1 MDDFFLIARIT
12 SISGSEGFL
21 NLYLITDF
29 DEKMKSLKEVYVDFF
44 GSKKKF
50 VVESVKGSKK
60 SFQIK
65 FEKFNTPRELQV
77 LSGREIYISENDL
90 AKLPDGSY
98 FIHDLID
105 VEVLRNNISLGK
117 IREVLNLPA
126 NDVFVIADDKGR
138 EILIP
143 FVLDFIEKFDLKNKR
158 LVLKPGAGEYE
169 DDAD

>member
-1 MDDFFLIARIT
+1 MDEFYLVARIT

-21 NLYLITDF
+21 NLQLITDF
-29 DEKMKSLKEVYVDFF
+29 EEKMMSLKEVYVDFF
-44 GSKKKF
+44 GIKKRLA
-50 VVESVKGSKK
+50 VESVKGSKK

-65 FEKFNTPRELQV
+65 FEKFSTPRELQV
-77 LSGREIYISENDL
+77 LSGREIYISGSDL

-126 NDVFVIADDKGR
+126 NDVFVIVDDKGS
-138 EILIP
+138 EILFP
-143 FVLDFIEKFDLKNKR
+143 FVFEFFEKFDLKNKR